1 MGKGQQ
7 YYVNTSSKFDIFV
20 TLPLFM
26 AINNHKQITFSF
38 SICSD
43 VRSECRPSVL
53 DSNRDLFLYLKI
65 SLKCSKMKV
74 NLYEP
79 GNNCSV

>member
-1 MGKGQQ
+1 MMEDGVRVHLWDTVGKEQQ

-53 DSNRDLFLYLKI
+53 QQGSISGFKNIPKVLK
-65 SLKCSKMKV
+65 
-74 NLYEP
+74 N
-79 GNNCSV
+79 